1 MLHKLQHSLTLN
13 NRNEARF
20 LFKRISMHL
29 TPSLTDQ
36 PPTPVSELTI
46 YPLIL
51 PTFNLLRAVYT
62 RSYSSI
68 YHIILTTHWTPQ
80 LQPVATAFLE
90 HFRCKT
96 FKLLSYAYT
105 TITPFQA
112 AIYLGFENE
121 SEQLLLQKLIAEG
134 WLWDGDQGL
143 LKTVT
148 KGDGKEDLGRLVSV
162 QGDTRS
168 GKDGRI
174 ERLTGLITHLTDV

>member
-1 MLHKLQHSLTLN
+1 ML
-13 NRNEARF
+13 F
-20 LFKRISMHL
+20 
-29 TPSLTDQ
+29 
-36 PPTPVSELTI
+36 
-46 YPLIL
+46 
-51 PTFNLLRAVYT
+51 
-62 RSYSSI
+62 RS
-68 YHIILTTHWTPQ
+68 WTPQ
-80 LQPVATAFLE
+80 LQPVASAFLE